1 MFRNN
6 DCGFCSSGNLGA
18 KEMIRTVIVE
28 EDTPSKLTLKLNDFL
43 KQWKDEQIVDIKYVW
58 KDRSLSPY
66 SAMVILKT

>member
-1 MFRNN
+1 
-6 DCGFCSSGNLGA
+6 
-18 KEMIRTVIVE
+18 MIRTVIVE
-28 EDTPSKLTLKLNDFL
+28 EDTPSKLTLRLNDFL